1 MSRIACGCAIKGIA
15 LQISSRDF
23 ETIEYTYVLMLVC
36 NVFPYNRI
44 SL

>member
-1 MSRIACGCAIKGIA
+1 MSRIAYGYAIKGIP

-23 ETIEYTYVLMLVC
+23 ETIEYMHM
-36 NVFPYNRI
+36 YNGI